1 MSNPGAGRLLPEICA
16 AGYALLPPVYA
27 DSGPERPHPGSRAD
41 QMGASIVLLG
51 TFETKAEEL
60 LELESALIAEGL
72 EVTRMDLSLESGGS
86 SMPADAKLA
95 RMRDRAENAA
105 KAVSKDMPAAVIGVG
120 GGTGSEMVLQA
131 MQPLPLDLPKF
142 LVTTLPFDP
151 RGNVADCPVTL
162 IPSPC
167 DIQGVNSTLRQLF
180 ARTAAMVASVV
191 DERIRRIGRHKGI
204 AVSLLGVTQAA
215 GARAIRLLRAAGH
228 ETSTFHAS
236 GFGGAALVRFA
247 REGMFEGMIDLTVN
261 EIVRMHVAG
270 SHTPMPERFTCGG
283 DLPRIVVPGALNF
296 LDAGSPGTLRRS
308 WRARAHYCHSSHF
321 THVKLNE
328 REIVRAA
335 RALATDLNC
344 SRAHCEILLPMGGFS
359 SEDRPG
365 GAIEDPGLR
374 ECAAEVFE
382 KEATAFEVTRMPDH
396 INSPEVATRA
406 VARLLA
412 RLPSGD
418 SKP

>member
-1 MSNPGAGRLLPEICA
+1 
-16 AGYALLPPVYA
+16 
-27 DSGPERPHPGSRAD
+27 
-41 QMGASIVLLG
+41 MGASIVLLG
-51 TFETKAEEL
+51 TFETKSEEL
-60 LELESALIAEGL
+60 HELESALVAEGL
-72 EVTRMDLSLESGGS
+72 DVTRMDLSLKSGGTV
-86 SMPADAKLA
+86 MAADAKLA
-95 RMRDRAENAA
+95 RMRDRAERAA
-105 KAVSKDMPAAVIGVG
+105 KTVSGSMPAAVVGVG

-131 MQPLPLDLPKF
+131 MRSLPLDLPKF

-151 RGNVADCPVTL
+151 RGSLADCPVTL

-167 DIQGVNSTLRQLF
+167 DIQGMNSTLRQIF

-191 DERIRRIGRHKGI
+191 DERIRRIGRRKGI

-215 GARAIRLLRAAGH
+215 GEKTIRLLRAAGQ

-247 REGMFEGMIDLTVN
+247 REGMFTGMIDLTVN

-270 SHTPMPERFTCGG
+270 AHTPMPERFTCGH
-283 DLPRIVVPGALNF
+283 DIPRIVIPGALNF
-296 LDAGSPGTLRRS
+296 LDAGSPKTLPRS
-308 WRARAHYCHSSHF
+308 WRLRAHYCHSGYF
-321 THVKLNE
+321 THVKLNDSE
-328 REIVRAA
+328 MVRAA

-344 SRAHCEILLPMGGFS
+344 SRAHCEVLLPMGGFS

-382 KEATAFEVTRMPDH
+382 KEAAAFEVTRMPDH
-396 INSPEVATRA
+396 INSPAVAKRA

-412 RLPSGD
+412 ELPSGD
-418 SKP
+418 SMP

>member
-1 MSNPGAGRLLPEICA
+1 MGAG
-16 AGYALLPPVYA
+16 
-27 DSGPERPHPGSRAD
+27 
-41 QMGASIVLLG
+41 IVLLG

-60 LELESALIAEGL
+60 LDLESALIAEGL
-72 EVTRMDLSLESGGS
+72 DVMRMDLSLGSGGTAMAS
-86 SMPADAKLA
+86 DAKLA
-95 RMRDRAENAA
+95 RMRDRAERAA
-105 KAVSKDMPAAVIGVG
+105 KAISGNMPAAVVGVG
-120 GGTGSEMVLQA
+120 GGTGSEMVFRA
-131 MQPLPLDLPKF
+131 MGPLPLDLPKF

-151 RGNVADCPVTL
+151 RGNLADCPVTL

-167 DIQGVNSTLRQLF
+167 DIQGMNSTLRQIF
-180 ARTAAMVASVV
+180 ARTAVMVASVV
-191 DERIRRIGRHKGI
+191 DERIRRIELRKGI

-215 GARAIRLLRAAGH
+215 GEKTIRLLRAAGH
-228 ETSTFHAS
+228 ETATFHAS

-247 REGMFEGMIDLTVN
+247 REGMFAGMIDLTVN

-270 SHTPMPERFTCGG
+270 SHTPMPERFTCGR

-296 LDAGSPGTLRRS
+296 LDGGTPKTLPRS
-308 WRARAHYCHSSHF
+308 WRVRAHYRHSSHF

-328 REIVRAA
+328 SEIVRAA

-382 KEATAFEVTRMPDH
+382 NEATAFEVTRMPDH
-396 INSPEVATRA
+396 INSPEVAKRA
-406 VARLLA
+406 VAGLLA

-418 SKP
+418 SNP

>member
-1 MSNPGAGRLLPEICA
+1 
-16 AGYALLPPVYA
+16 
-27 DSGPERPHPGSRAD
+27 
-41 QMGASIVLLG
+41 MGASVVLLG

-60 LELESALIAEGL
+60 LDLESALIAEGL
-72 EVTRMDLSLESGGS
+72 DVTRKDLSLESGGTV
-86 SMPADAKLA
+86 MAADAKLA
-95 RMRDRAENAA
+95 RMRIRAEAA
-105 KAVSKDMPAAVIGVG
+105 ARTISENMPGAVVGVG

-131 MQPLPLDLPKF
+131 MRPLPLDLPKF
-142 LVTTLPFDP
+142 LITTLPFDP
-151 RGNVADCPVTL
+151 RGNLADCPVTL

-167 DIQGVNSTLRQLF
+167 DIQGMNSTLRQIF
-180 ARTAAMVASVV
+180 ARTAAMVVSVV
-191 DERIRRIGRHKGI
+191 DERIRRIGRDRGI

-215 GARAIRLLRAAGH
+215 GERTLRLLRDAGH

-247 REGMFEGMIDLTVN
+247 QEGMFAGMIDLTVN

-270 SHTPMPERFTCGG
+270 AHTPMPERFTCGR

-296 LDAGSPGTLRRS
+296 LDAGSPGTLPRS

-328 REIVRAA
+328 SEIVRAA
-335 RALATDLNC
+335 RALTADLNR
-344 SRAHCEILLPMGGFS
+344 SRAHCEVLLPMGGFS

-382 KEATAFEVTRMPDH
+382 KEATVFEVTRMPDH

-406 VARLLA
+406 VDRLLA
-412 RLPSGD
+412 KLPSGD
-418 SKP
+418 SNP

>member
-1 MSNPGAGRLLPEICA
+1 
-16 AGYALLPPVYA
+16 
-27 DSGPERPHPGSRAD
+27 
-41 QMGASIVLLG
+41 MGASVVLLG

-60 LELESALIAEGL
+60 LDLESELVAEGL
-72 EVTRMDLSLESGGS
+72 DVTRMDLSLGSGGKV
-86 SMPADAKLA
+86 MAADAKLA
-95 RMRDRAENAA
+95 RMRDRVERAA
-105 KAVSKDMPAAVIGVG
+105 KAISGNMPAAVVGVG
-120 GGTGSEMVLQA
+120 GGTGSEMALQA
-131 MQPLPLDLPKF
+131 MRPLPLDLPKF

-151 RGNVADCPVTL
+151 RGNLADCPVTL
-162 IPSPC
+162 IPSPF
-167 DIQGVNSTLRQLF
+167 DIQGMNSTLRQIF
-180 ARTAAMVASVV
+180 TRTAAMVASVV
-191 DERIRRIGRHKGI
+191 DERIRRSERQKGV

-215 GARAIRLLRAAGH
+215 GEKTIQLLRAAGH

-247 REGMFEGMIDLTVN
+247 RDGMFKGMIDLTVN

-270 SHTPMPERFTCGG
+270 AHTPMPERFTCGR

-296 LDAGSPGTLRRS
+296 LDGGSPKTLPRS
-308 WRARAHYCHSSHF
+308 WSARAHYCHSGHF
-321 THVKLNE
+321 THVKLSE
-328 REIVRAA
+328 SEIIRAA

-344 SRAHCEILLPMGGFS
+344 SGAHCEILLPMGGFS

-412 RLPSGD
+412 WLPSGD